1 MRISPFRKEKFKYL
15 KEYSDDYNANIMI
28 SWWKEKIK
36 RNIIAHVLK
45 DFFTLI
51 HLWIYIRVFVFLGP
65 GPGPVIPNLYLLSS
79 TFQFVF
85 TGSRPSIHIY
95 QPWLIRIGNNKIHR
109 LHMLFL
115 FLRSNCFVSNGI
127 VDKKW
132 NKGLCKQKT
141 D

>member
-1 MRISPFRKEKFKYL
+1 MIFVNSVEINMRISPFRKEKFKYL

-36 RNIIAHVLK
+36 RNIIAHVLLT

-65 GPGPVIPNLYLLSS
+65 GPGPDIPNLYLLSS
-79 TFQFVF
+79 AFQLVF
-85 TGSRPSIHIY
+85 TGFLPSIHIY

-115 FLRSNCFVSNGI
+115 FLRSNYFVT
-127 VDKKW
+127 V
-132 NKGLCKQKT
+132 L
-141 D
+141 